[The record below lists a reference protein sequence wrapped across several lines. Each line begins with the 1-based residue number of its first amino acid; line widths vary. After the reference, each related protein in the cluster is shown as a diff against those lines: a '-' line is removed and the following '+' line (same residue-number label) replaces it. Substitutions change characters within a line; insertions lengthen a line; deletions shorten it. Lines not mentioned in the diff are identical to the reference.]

1 MRDRILHQLQQLEK
15 TEGITILHAVESGS
29 RAWGFPSPDS
39 DYDVRF
45 IYVRSCEAYLR
56 LEKRRDVLE
65 LPIDEELDISGWDLD
80 KALRLLHGSNPT
92 LFEWCQSPIVY
103 NFADKSGLWHYLST
117 AEGNYREYLKGERVR
132 VKKYFYVIRPLL
144 ACRWIL
150 ENHTPPPMRFTDLAD
165 TQLEPALRPVVREL
179 LRIKMAAP
187 EVEEMPR
194 IDALNTF
201 IEDNLPRLRARIEAL
216 PRENPPD
223 WAPLNAL
230 FLSAVYSA
238 GKPTI
243 KARS

>member
-1 MRDRILHQLQQLEK
+1 MVPVAHRLQNHAAFLP
-15 TEGITILHAVESGS
+15 TIHA
-29 RAWGFPSPDS
+29 
-39 DYDVRF
+39 Y
-45 IYVRSCEAYLR
+45 
-56 LEKRRDVLE
+56 
-65 LPIDEELDISGWDLD
+65 
-80 KALRLLHGSNPT
+80 
-92 LFEWCQSPIVY
+92 
-103 NFADKSGLWHYLST
+103 FADKSGLWHYLST

-194 IDALNTF
+194 IDALNAF
-201 IEDNLPRLRARIEAL
+201 IEDTLPRLRARIEAL
-216 PRENPPD
+216 PRETPPD

-238 GKPTI
+238 GNPTI

>member
-1 MRDRILHQLQQLEK
+1 M
-15 TEGITILHAVESGS
+15 
-29 RAWGFPSPDS
+29 
-39 DYDVRF
+39 
-45 IYVRSCEAYLR
+45 
-56 LEKRRDVLE
+56 LE

-92 LFEWCQSPIVY
+92 LFEWCQSPIAY
-103 NFADKSGLWHYLST
+103 KTTPLFQSFLPTIHAYFADKSGLWHYLST

>member
-1 MRDRILHQLQQLEK
+1 M
-15 TEGITILHAVESGS
+15 
-29 RAWGFPSPDS
+29 
-39 DYDVRF
+39 
-45 IYVRSCEAYLR
+45 
-56 LEKRRDVLE
+56 
-65 LPIDEELDISGWDLD
+65 
-80 KALRLLHGSNPT
+80 
-92 LFEWCQSPIVY
+92 
-103 NFADKSGLWHYLST
+103 
-117 AEGNYREYLKGERVR
+117 
-132 VKKYFYVIRPLL
+132 
-144 ACRWIL
+144 
-150 ENHTPPPMRFTDLAD
+150 
-165 TQLEPALRPVVREL
+165 LEPALRPVVREL

>member
-1 MRDRILHQLQQLEK
+1 M
-15 TEGITILHAVESGS
+15 
-29 RAWGFPSPDS
+29 
-39 DYDVRF
+39 
-45 IYVRSCEAYLR
+45 
-56 LEKRRDVLE
+56 
-65 LPIDEELDISGWDLD
+65 
-80 KALRLLHGSNPT
+80 
-92 LFEWCQSPIVY
+92 
-103 NFADKSGLWHYLST
+103 ST

-194 IDALNTF
+194 IVALNAF

-216 PRENPPD
+216 PRETPPD

-238 GKPTI
+238 GNPTI